1 MRPAS
6 LTFRPNAGVAPNP
19 GPVRKMKKALGF
31 GGRGRHRFCR
41 FRLFYFDKP
50 LFHRPQI
57 SYNLSFWI
65 YQMLELVIANLRVRP
80 FRTLISVV
88 GVALGVVLVV
98 LFTGLAEGMTND
110 MARRASNWKA
120 EIVFTRP
127 GAMELTSSNLNVS
140 TTYAEKLLEIEGVQS
155 AVPVGR
161 YVTPSAKGRWGIQF
175 LEGVEWQSFSEMNDI
190 NIVAGRAAT
199 AVDEVVLDARQMR
212 EDNVR
217 LGETIELFGGK
228 PYRVVGEF
236 APPSG
241 SRIKMSLA
249 ALQTALEAPNKATY
263 ILVKIKDGADPAAV
277 AGRINEQL
285 PGNKINLTRDL
296 IIDAGERIPALNT
309 FLKVLVGL
317 GAFVSTI
324 FVLLSMY
331 TTITERRKEI
341 GILKS
346 LGASKSFIITTIEG
360 EALMIGV
367 LGVGLGF
374 AAAFL
379 TAFVIQTIFEL
390 QFEFSAGWILTA
402 VLIAVGG
409 SLFGALYP
417 AWRASDIDPV
427 LVLTN
432 E

>member
-1 MRPAS
+1 
-6 LTFRPNAGVAPNP
+6 
-19 GPVRKMKKALGF
+19 
-31 GGRGRHRFCR
+31 
-41 FRLFYFDKP
+41 
-50 LFHRPQI
+50 
-57 SYNLSFWI
+57 
-65 YQMLELVIANLRVRP
+65 MLELVFANLKVRP
-80 FRTLISVV
+80 FRTLISVI

-127 GAMELTSSNLNVS
+127 GAMELTSSNASVS
-140 TTYAEKLLEIEGVQS
+140 TTYAERLLEIEGVKS
-155 AVPVGR
+155 TVPVIR
-161 YVTPSAKGRWGIQF
+161 YISANPKGRWGLQQID
-175 LEGVEWQSFSEMNDI
+175 GVEWQPFSEMNDI
-190 NIVAGRAAT
+190 RLVEGRAPT
-199 AVDEVVLDARQMR
+199 SGDEVILDERQLR
-212 EDNVR
+212 EENVN
-217 LGETIELFGGK
+217 LGDTIELFGEK
-228 PYRVVGEF
+228 QYKVVGVF

-241 SRIKMSLA
+241 SRIKMSLTA
-249 ALQTALEAPNKATY
+249 MQDALQAPNKATY
-263 ILVKIKDGADPAAV
+263 ILVKLQDGANPEEV
-277 AGRINEQL
+277 ANRINDQL

-296 IIDAGERIPALNT
+296 VIDATERVPALNT
-309 FLKVLVGL
+309 FLRVLVVL

-346 LGASKSFIITTIEG
+346 LGASKSFIISTIEG
-360 EALMIGV
+360 EAFMIGI
-367 LGVGLGF
+367 LGVLLGF
-374 AAAFL
+374 AVAFL
-379 TAFVIQTIFEL
+379 ASFLIERGFEL
-390 QFEFSAGWILTA
+390 PFEFSAGWILTA